1 METVIVAFENNKNA
15 LRVKEILEEDG
26 AADCLVCR
34 TADQVRRAS
43 RQFRMPVVV
52 CGYKL
57 GDQTAQLIFD
67 DLPACAMLVLAR
79 QDVLELMDNDE
90 IFRLPAPASR
100 VDSAG
105 FGTNVASGET
115 SAGTAYPPAAQ
126 PGGTG
131 AHQSGQGGADGPE
144 RHVGRTGPPLP
155 PEKKYEQWGKID
167 TDSAAGAGRHPAEIT
182 VETRRSHGGSRESDC
197 RCFHRRGA

>member
-1 METVIVAFENNKNA
+1 METEIVAFENNKNA

-100 VDSAG
+100 VDLL
-105 FGTNVASGET
+105 ASVRMLL
-115 SAGTAYPPAAQ
+115 Q
-126 PGGTG
+126 
-131 AHQSGQGGADGPE
+131 
-144 RHVGRTGPPLP
+144 VGRRLEQRTRPQRSQEELALISQAKAVLMDRSGMSEEQAHRYLQ
-155 PEKKYEQWGKID
+155 KK
-167 TDSAAGAGRHPAEIT
+167 SMNSGARLTQTAQLVLDGTQQR
-182 VETRRSHGGSRESDC
+182 
-197 RCFHRRGA
+197 

>member
-57 GDQTAQLIFD
+57 GDQ
-67 DLPACAMLVLAR
+67 
-79 QDVLELMDNDE
+79 MDNDE

-100 VDSAG
+100 VDLL
-105 FGTNVASGET
+105 ASVRMLL
-115 SAGTAYPPAAQ
+115 Q
-126 PGGTG
+126 
-131 AHQSGQGGADGPE
+131 
-144 RHVGRTGPPLP
+144 VGRRLEQRTRPQRSQEELALISQAKAVLMDRSGMSEEQAHRYLQ
-155 PEKKYEQWGKID
+155 KK
-167 TDSAAGAGRHPAEIT
+167 SMNSGARLTQTAQLVLDGTQQR
-182 VETRRSHGGSRESDC
+182 
-197 RCFHRRGA
+197 

>member
-100 VDSAG
+100 VDLL
-105 FGTNVASGET
+105 ASVRMLL
-115 SAGTAYPPAAQ
+115 Q
-126 PGGTG
+126 
-131 AHQSGQGGADGPE
+131 
-144 RHVGRTGPPLP
+144 VGRRLEQRTRPQRSQEELAVLMDRSGMSEEQAHRYLQ
-155 PEKKYEQWGKID
+155 KK
-167 TDSAAGAGRHPAEIT
+167 SMNSGARLTQTAQLVLDGTQQR
-182 VETRRSHGGSRESDC
+182 
-197 RCFHRRGA
+197 

>member
-43 RQFRMPVVV
+43 RQFRVPVVV

-67 DLPACAMLVLAR
+67 DLSACAMLVLAR

-100 VDSAG
+100 VDLLASVRMLLQVGLRLEQRTRPQRSQEELALISQAKAVLMDRSG
-105 FGTNVASGET
+105 MSEEQAHRYLQKKSMNSGARLTQTAQLVLDGT
-115 SAGTAYPPAAQ
+115 Q
-126 PGGTG
+126 
-131 AHQSGQGGADGPE
+131 Q
-144 RHVGRTGPPLP
+144 R
-155 PEKKYEQWGKID
+155 
-167 TDSAAGAGRHPAEIT
+167 
-182 VETRRSHGGSRESDC
+182 
-197 RCFHRRGA
+197 

>member
-90 IFRLPAPASR
+90 IFRLPAQRPGWTCWLRYECCFRWDVGWNSVPAR
-100 VDSAG
+100 
-105 FGTNVASGET
+105 
-115 SAGTAYPPAAQ
+115 
-126 PGGTG
+126 
-131 AHQSGQGGADGPE
+131 
-144 RHVGRTGPPLP
+144 
-155 PEKKYEQWGKID
+155 
-167 TDSAAGAGRHPAEIT
+167 SAA
-182 VETRRSHGGSRESDC
+182 RRNWRSSVRPR
-197 RCFHRRGA
+197 RC

>member
-1 METVIVAFENNKNA
+1 MSLADCADKSVGVERMETVIVAFENNKNA

-43 RQFRMPVVV
+43 RQFRVPVVV

-100 VDSAG
+100 VDLLASVRMLLQVGLRLEQRTRPQRSQEELALISQAKAVLMDRSG
-105 FGTNVASGET
+105 MSEEQAHRYLQKKSMNSGARLTQTAQLVLDGT
-115 SAGTAYPPAAQ
+115 Q
-126 PGGTG
+126 
-131 AHQSGQGGADGPE
+131 Q
-144 RHVGRTGPPLP
+144 R
-155 PEKKYEQWGKID
+155 
-167 TDSAAGAGRHPAEIT
+167 
-182 VETRRSHGGSRESDC
+182 
-197 RCFHRRGA
+197 